1 MKASRWFDSYMLEL
15 CWAQNKRKALPGNE
29 AEFSNEKV

>member
-1 MKASRWFDSYMLEL
+1 MLEL